1 MSKFLSRK
9 LLMAIGAGV
18 VAVVG
23 SLWPEQEDLTE
34 QIVMLAIGY
43 MVAQG
48 VVDATTGYKD
58 IKQEVDK

>member
-23 SLWPEQEDLTE
+23 SLWPEQEELTE

-43 MVAQG
+43 IVAQG
-48 VVDATTGYKD
+48 VVDATAAAKGLTDGK
-58 IKQEVDK
+58 